1 MSSCAWQEPPGSHNT
16 PDAPEVLS
24 PLHMRYTVCIR
35 SWIELG
41 LTCTRRTRIFIF
53 GTASNMACERRLACE
68 RVVRQVDATLARNAA
83 LGSTAL
89 AAFEIIS
96 AYARAHF
103 HDVPR

>member
-1 MSSCAWQEPPGSHNT
+1 
-16 PDAPEVLS
+16 
-24 PLHMRYTVCIR
+24 
-35 SWIELG
+35 
-41 LTCTRRTRIFIF
+41 
-53 GTASNMACERRLACE
+53 MACERRLACE
-68 RVVRQVDATLARNAA
+68 RVVRQVVATLARNAA